1 MKSLHPKHLQH
12 KINCKAQRLKTI
24 LVNNANNEDKTH
36 ARQTLKK
43 IKALAEKAL
52 RSAVASGCLSHP
64 HFGSEVKQTVEE
76 LIRNLGITEGYLRDL
91 NKHLESLVGLGNP
104 EHGQLAEWTGYQSG
118 TGNTPDPGDII
129 DDMEFI
135 EACLLKVQNKTLAVT
150 ETHQCT
156 QCHDVFRRAAVLIRH
171 IEVFHDPS
179 RPPALPDVDPQ
190 QSSPL
195 FFLSHYQRWL
205 DAINNTASETAPI
218 AKQTL
223 EMTRVLA
230 VETLQ

>member
-1 MKSLHPKHLQH
+1 MPLKQKQQRSKEINKCPQCQETCLNAQVLERHIQLLHDPSRVPVPPVVPAPLFFLDYVERWLE
-12 KINCKAQRLKTI
+12 II
-24 LVNNANNEDKTH
+24 NNANNEDKTH

-52 RSAVASGCLSHP
+52 RSTMASGCLSHP
-64 HFGSEVKQTVEE
+64 HFGSETKQTVEK
-76 LIRNLGITEGYLRDL
+76 LIWTLGVTEGYLRDL
-91 NKHLESLVGLGNP
+91 NKHLVSLVGLGDP

-156 QCHDVFRRAAVLIRH
+156 QCHDVFRRAC
-171 IEVFHDPS
+171 F
-179 RPPALPDVDPQ
+179 
-190 QSSPL
+190 
-195 FFLSHYQRWL
+195 
-205 DAINNTASETAPI
+205 NETHRGI
-218 AKQTL
+218 S
-223 EMTRVLA
+223 
-230 VETLQ
+230 